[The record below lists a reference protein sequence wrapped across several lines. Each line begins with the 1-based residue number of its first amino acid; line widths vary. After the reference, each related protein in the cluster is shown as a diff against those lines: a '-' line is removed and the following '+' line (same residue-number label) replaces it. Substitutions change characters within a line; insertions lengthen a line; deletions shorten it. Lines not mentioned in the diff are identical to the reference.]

1 MIDVHSATIDLN
13 TALKHTVALVLA
25 GGRGSRLMNLTD
37 SQAKPAVPFAGKFRI
52 IDFPLSN
59 CVNSGIRRVAV
70 PTQYKAHTL
79 IQHVQRGWGF
89 LRAELGEFI
98 EVWPAQQQTREE
110 SWYRGTADA
119 VYQNA
124 DLIRD
129 QKPQYVLILA
139 GDHVYKQDY
148 SKMLAQHIERGAD
161 VTVACV
167 EVPRMEATAFGVVA
181 VDTQDQ
187 IIGFVEKPADPP
199 GIPDTPDKA
208 FASMGIYIFN
218 ADVLLDQLERDAG
231 TEGSSR
237 DFGKDLIPHLV
248 EDDARL
254 FAHRFQDSCV
264 MRKTDIEP
272 YWRDVGTVDAYWAAS
287 VDLTSV
293 TPALDLYDYDW
304 PIWTYQE
311 QRPPAKFVFDDNE
324 RRGVAV
330 DSLVSGGCVISGGTV
345 RRSLLYSNVRVN
357 SYCLV
362 EDSVILPNTDI
373 GRNAVLKKAL
383 VDRDCMIPEGLEVG
397 MDAKA
402 DAKRFLRT
410 EGGVTLVTAEML
422 AKL

>member
-1 MIDVHSATIDLN
+1 
-13 TALKHTVALVLA
+13 
-25 GGRGSRLMNLTD
+25 
-37 SQAKPAVPFAGKFRI
+37 
-52 IDFPLSN
+52 
-59 CVNSGIRRVAV
+59 
-70 PTQYKAHTL
+70 
-79 IQHVQRGWGF
+79 
-89 LRAELGEFI
+89 
-98 EVWPAQQQTREE
+98 
-110 SWYRGTADA
+110 
-119 VYQNA
+119 
-124 DLIRD
+124 
-129 QKPQYVLILA
+129 
-139 GDHVYKQDY
+139 
-148 SKMLAQHIERGAD
+148 
-161 VTVACV
+161 
-167 EVPRMEATAFGVVA
+167 
-181 VDTQDQ
+181 
-187 IIGFVEKPADPP
+187 
-199 GIPDTPDKA
+199 
-208 FASMGIYIFN
+208 
-218 ADVLLDQLERDAG
+218 
-231 TEGSSR
+231 
-237 DFGKDLIPHLV
+237 
-248 EDDARL
+248 
-254 FAHRFQDSCV
+254 